1 MRYLS
6 FSPYFSGL
14 SNIIM
19 SYEILLSIAYITK
32 RKVILPPDVW
42 MLFHSKCYNQKD
54 WKKEDYVDIWEI
66 LDKDVITREF
76 DCIDF
81 YDVPEFQGKFEQM
94 ETERS
99 YTGNLGG
106 VIDGSDISCYY
117 SHRMKTIDPDQIVF
131 TGDDNIDK
139 GDFDHFCQGRKS
151 INLNDYTK
159 KFLHFENNLFGHYWY
174 MIYPGNAI
182 ERNILKDKINTCFR
196 YKNKFYELSKKV
208 KERIGD
214 YNSVHVR
221 RNDFKIC
228 HAERLVPSDLLLD
241 KLYSF
246 FESSKPLYIATD
258 EKDLSFFD
266 PVREKYDI
274 YFYQYFDF
282 NTTALETDVMD
293 QVICADSDI
302 FIGTYLSTYTKRIN
316 VMRGIDGKQADD
328 DIGINHMLEPKDRIS
343 KDIVNPWKVKPHWWW
358 NDSSHPQFKYE
369 HNGKYV
375 DQIEKLTVH
384 DHTLSPEVKPPQF
397 TETGFKK
404 IKLPDELYD
413 NLYDQYEK
421 MEFGINHQILEDHPE
436 WGKTVSGISNNKTRP
451 HVSFTGINDDFK
463 QKGFDILTPIV
474 EEWSGKKLVP
484 TRCYG
489 IRSYPDGSILNLHRD
504 VIQTHVISCIIYVDR
519 KSPQN
524 WALDY
529 YDREYNHHEVF
540 FEKGDVLLYES
551 LNVHG
556 RTTPFDGDY
565 YRNLYFHWRPA
576 VWEIEYLEKYSR
588 MKGSFKDEQSLL
600 EYYSKA

>member
-1 MRYLS
+1 M
-6 FSPYFSGL
+6 
-14 SNIIM
+14 
-19 SYEILLSIAYITK
+19 
-32 RKVILPPDVW
+32 
-42 MLFHSKCYNQKD
+42 
-54 WKKEDYVDIWEI
+54 
-66 LDKDVITREF
+66 
-76 DCIDF
+76 
-81 YDVPEFQGKFEQM
+81 
-94 ETERS
+94 
-99 YTGNLGG
+99 
-106 VIDGSDISCYY
+106 
-117 SHRMKTIDPDQIVF
+117 
-131 TGDDNIDK
+131 
-139 GDFDHFCQGRKS
+139 
-151 INLNDYTK
+151 
-159 KFLHFENNLFGHYWY
+159 
-174 MIYPGNAI
+174 
-182 ERNILKDKINTCFR
+182 
-196 YKNKFYELSKKV
+196 
-208 KERIGD
+208 
-214 YNSVHVR
+214 
-221 RNDFKIC
+221 
-228 HAERLVPSDLLLD
+228 
-241 KLYSF
+241 
-246 FESSKPLYIATD
+246 
-258 EKDLSFFD
+258 
-266 PVREKYDI
+266 
-274 YFYQYFDF
+274 
-282 NTTALETDVMD
+282 
-293 QVICADSDI
+293 
-302 FIGTYLSTYTKRIN
+302 
-316 VMRGIDGKQADD
+316 
-328 DIGINHMLEPKDRIS
+328 
-343 KDIVNPWKVKPHWWW
+343 
-358 NDSSHPQFKYE
+358 
-369 HNGKYV
+369 
-375 DQIEKLTVH
+375 
-384 DHTLSPEVKPPQF
+384 
-397 TETGFKK
+397 
-404 IKLPDELYD
+404 YD